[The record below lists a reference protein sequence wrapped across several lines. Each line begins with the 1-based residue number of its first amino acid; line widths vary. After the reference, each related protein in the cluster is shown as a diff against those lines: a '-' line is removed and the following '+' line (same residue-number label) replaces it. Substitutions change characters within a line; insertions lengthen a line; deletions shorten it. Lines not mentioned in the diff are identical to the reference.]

1 MDHPH
6 LSTAETP
13 PPAYDPVLGGVLGF
27 THPDL
32 LANHAGRMTD
42 AQRVGLRQ
50 GSPRLVREDVLMAG
64 GFGLFFLIGL
74 IAILPGGALVPCVG
88 GTVILGLLTALA
100 AGLAVRKWIAIR
112 SDVDDGAV
120 MALEGPARHRA
131 VGGMVGRYGAVY
143 QLVIQETRFELPK
156 DTLSIFRED
165 ATYRI
170 YYAPRSKIILSAEPL
185 QAKRG
190 V

>member
-1 MDHPH
+1 MNQLQSPPI
-6 LSTAETP
+6 ETP
-13 PPAYDPVLGGVLGF
+13 QPAYDPVLGGVLGF

-32 LANHAGRMTD
+32 LANHTGRMTD

-64 GFGLFFLIGL
+64 GFGVFFLIGL

-100 AGLAVRKWIAIR
+100 AGLAVRKWLAIR
-112 SDVDDGAV
+112 SDANGGTV

-143 QLVIQETRFELPK
+143 HLVIQETRFELPK

-165 ATYRI
+165 VTYRI
-170 YYAPRSKIILSAEPL
+170 YYAPRSKIILSAAPVRL
-185 QAKRG
+185 K
-190 V
+190 